1 MAWEPSD
8 WWRRGQPPL
17 TDPAAAGAAGPA
29 VATRMSDD
37 TVTDLLERL
46 SSGRVDAA
54 WSEFLAR
61 YSPLIKHVIRRL
73 DADEDH
79 ATECFIHV
87 CGALS
92 DDGFRRLL
100 SFRPDGP
107 ARFKTWLMAVVA
119 NLCIDWRRKEL
130 GRVRPP
136 VCVSRLPELDQQV
149 FRCIFVRK
157 MSRAHCLEAL
167 AAQFPGL
174 TEATVA
180 EINARLFALLT
191 PQQRWQMS
199 LRPPTLKPVPS
210 SARSD
215 DDPAWQLATSDPG
228 PNDLAAELQEKRQLQ
243 DALSKLPAEQRLLLR
258 LRYEQN
264 LTLAAV
270 ARLTGQPDPFR
281 ANRQI
286 QAALDMLAELMG
298 GHRFQPDR
306 KNP

>member
-1 MAWEPSD
+1 M
-8 WWRRGQPPL
+8 R
-17 TDPAAAGAAGPA
+17 
-29 VATRMSDD
+29 DD

-119 NLCIDWRRKEL
+119 NLCVDWRRKEQ

-136 VCVSRLPELDQQV
+136 LCVARLPELDQQV
-149 FRCIFVRK
+149 YRCIFVRK
-157 MSRAHCLEAL
+157 MSRTHCLETL
-167 AAQFPGL
+167 AARFPEL

-191 PQQRWQMS
+191 PQQRWQLS
-199 LRPPTLKPVPS
+199 LRPPTLKSVAS
-210 SARSD
+210 SAGPED
-215 DDPAWQLATSDPG
+215 DDLPWQLATPG
-228 PNDLAAELQEKRQLQ
+228 LGPDDLAAELQEQRQLQ

-264 LTLAAV
+264 LTLAEV

-286 QAALDMLAELMG
+286 QAALDRLADLMG
-298 GHRFQPDR
+298 GQRARPDR
-306 KNP
+306 KTR